1 MLSNQELAKS
11 RRRDPN
17 YMQACGDLPK
27 PLALKLKAV
36 CVMRELSQSEA
47 LEAAVIMWLE
57 SIGEEIPDF
66 EPPADFEDGRRKA
79 EGQ

>member
-1 MLSNQELAKS
+1 
-11 RRRDPN
+11 
-17 YMQACGDLPK
+17 
-27 PLALKLKAV
+27 
-36 CVMRELSQSEA
+36 MRELSQSEA

>member
-1 MLSNQELAKS
+1 MLSTKELAKS

-27 PLALKLKAV
+27 PLALKLKSV

-47 LEAAVIMWLE
+47 LEAAVVMWLE
-57 SIGEEIPDF
+57 SLGEDVPEF
-66 EPPADFEDGRRKA
+66 EPPGEFDDKRRR
-79 EGQ
+79 GG

>member
-1 MLSNQELAKS
+1 MFSTKALAKS

-36 CVMRELSQSEA
+36 CVLRELSQSEA
-47 LEAAVIMWLE
+47 LEAAVFMWLE
-57 SIGEEIPDF
+57 SLGEEVPDF
-66 EPPADFEDGRRKA
+66 EPPADFDDKRRNA
-79 EGQ
+79 GGD